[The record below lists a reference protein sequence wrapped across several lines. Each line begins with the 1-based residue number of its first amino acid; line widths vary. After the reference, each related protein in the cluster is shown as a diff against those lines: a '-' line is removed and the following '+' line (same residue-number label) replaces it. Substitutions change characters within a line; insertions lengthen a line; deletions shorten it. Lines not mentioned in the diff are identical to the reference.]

1 MKRFKCQM
9 TVCNALSSAWGPH
22 TPLSVRKHH
31 FLNVCSVHM
40 QYASHQKLT
49 HEFPHLNRSYLGALG
64 RCCWL
69 SFQGVCR
76 RNTRY
81 ILLWDVLH
89 THVVILVFCTQMY
102 LASKACARELCRA
115 IDLKKPLV
123 TVLEPESS
131 RGGLS
136 REAIEAQWTAM
147 AQMGRWTFDLVST
160 EVWVCGPGAV
170 ERGYGTLSF
179 EPFPNAGH
187 GLAAFVQSAYYL
199 AHWVRGDSGEWQVR
213 SDIAVASPAE

>member
-1 MKRFKCQM
+1 MPLTMIALAAPALAGCEDTQAAHRAAEAIEAANRAVEERLAAGDAAGYASLFAENTWQIGPDG
-9 TVCNALSSAWGPH
+9 NALSG
-22 TPLSVRKHH
+22 
-31 FLNVCSVHM
+31 
-40 QYASHQKLT
+40 
-49 HEFPHLNRSYLGALG
+49 
-64 RCCWL
+64 
-69 SFQGVCR
+69 
-76 RNTRY
+76 
-81 ILLWDVLH
+81 
-89 THVVILVFCTQMY
+89 
-102 LASKACARELCRA
+102 
-115 IDLKKPLV
+115 
-123 TVLEPESS
+123 
-131 RGGLS
+131 